1 MIGQL
6 WLIVSILLV
15 IISIITKQVPLFMV
29 ALLFF
34 LAGGIA
40 RLWDRYSLRRVEY
53 HRRLSSHRVFFG
65 EEVQMEVEVSNRK
78 PLPLP
83 WLQVEDQIP
92 NEVTMAKGKTTPA
105 YSMTQQRL
113 TNLFSISWYHKITR
127 HYSLKCPHRGYFIF
141 GPTTISSGDV
151 FGFFKRYQEID
162 SLDRLMV
169 YPKIVPLE
177 KLGIPSRQP
186 LGEIRTRN
194 HLFHDPVLTM
204 GIREYQFGDSM
215 KSIHW
220 KSTARTGRLQ
230 TKIFEQTTT
239 VDMGIFLDVRTVKP
253 PYQGV
258 VSAKLE
264 LAIVTAASMASN
276 AINEGYRVGLYVN
289 QNSPDSAEPI
299 RIPPSRHPEQLKHIL
314 EALAPIQP
322 FDAMPIARLVVNESR
337 NLPWGSTLVV
347 ITAAP
352 TEPLLAALF
361 HLHRIG
367 RKVVLITIGDS
378 GSISSNGLTTY
389 HVSDD
394 IAWEKMETIKLG
406 ARGY

>member
-6 WLIVSILLV
+6 WLIVSILLAIV
-15 IISIITKQVPLFMV
+15 SLITKQVPLFLV
-29 ALLFF
+29 TLLFF

-40 RLWDRYSLRRVEY
+40 RLWDHFSLYRVEY
-53 HRRLSSHRVFFG
+53 HRRLSAHRVFFG

-113 TNLFSISWYHKITR
+113 TNLFSISWYRKITR

-194 HLFHDPVLTM
+194 HIFQDPVLTM
-204 GIREYQFGDSM
+204 GIRDYQFGDSM

-264 LAIVTAASMASN
+264 LAIVTAASISN
-276 AINEGYRVGLYVN
+276 NALSEG
-289 QNSPDSAEPI
+289 
-299 RIPPSRHPEQLKHIL
+299 
-314 EALAPIQP
+314 
-322 FDAMPIARLVVNESR
+322 
-337 NLPWGSTLVV
+337 
-347 ITAAP
+347 
-352 TEPLLAALF
+352 
-361 HLHRIG
+361 
-367 RKVVLITIGDS
+367 
-378 GSISSNGLTTY
+378 
-389 HVSDD
+389 
-394 IAWEKMETIKLG
+394 
-406 ARGY
+406 